1 MTEQPFGKTLVL
13 GASGFL
19 GSHVTKLLVAA
30 GRDVRILVRE
40 SSDTQ
45 AIDHLSVERC
55 FGDVSDIESLKQA
68 MAGCDSIFYCVVDT
82 RAWLRDT
89 APLYKVNVDGLY
101 NAMDAAHEAGIKR
114 FVFTSSFVT
123 VGITPGGTSD
133 ETDEFNWWEQ
143 APEYIR
149 CRVTAEKRFLEYCKD
164 HDFPGVV
171 CCVGNTYGPGDYAPT
186 PHGKMVLDSAKGKMP
201 FYWHGG
207 GPSVGIVDAAKALI
221 LAEQKGEVGGRYVI
235 AERWVSFQ
243 ELFTLAA
250 KAAGVAPPKICL
262 PVFMLY
268 LMAGIADVVTR
279 LQNKENRMSVSSI
292 KCSNRVNDI
301 DTSKTKAA
309 LGWNPT
315 PIEESIKE
323 AVAFYLSPR
332 QGK

>member
-1 MTEQPFGKTLVL
+1 MTEKITGKTLVL

-30 GRDVRILVRE
+30 GRDVRILVRK
-40 SSDTQ
+40 SSNTQ
-45 AIDHLSVERC
+45 ATDHLEIERHI
-55 FGDVSDIESLKQA
+55 GDVSDTQSLKRA
-68 MAGCDSIFYCVVDT
+68 MNNCSNIFYCVVDT

-89 APLYKVNVDGLY
+89 TPLYKVNVDGLY
-101 NAMDAAHEAGIKR
+101 NAMDAAQATGVKR

-123 VGITPGGTSD
+123 VGLTPDGVSD
-133 ETDEFNWWEQ
+133 ETDKFNWWEQ

-164 HDFPGVV
+164 HNFPGIA

-221 LAEQKGEVGGRYVI
+221 LAEKKGVIGERYVI
-235 AERWVSFQ
+235 AERWLSFQ
-243 ELFTLAA
+243 ELFTLSA
-250 KAAGVAPPKICL
+250 KAANVSPPKICL
-262 PVFMLY
+262 PIFMLY
-268 LMAGIADVVTR
+268 LLAGVADVVTR
-279 LQNKENRMSVSSI
+279 LQNKENRMSVASI

-301 DTSKTKAA
+301 DTSKTKAV
-309 LGWNPT
+309 LGWKPA
-315 PIEESIKE
+315 PIEDSIKE
-323 AVAFYLSPR
+323 AVNFYLDPR
-332 QGK
+332 QAK